1 MCPHRSVKL
10 AQHTRDGLA
19 AVEGGVCRQATS
31 LEELVALLDKGLEQR
46 AVAHTELNAE
56 SSRSHLLV
64 SIVLT
69 STNRRSGK
77 KTRGKLMLVDLA
89 GSERVEKSGVQGDEL
104 KEAASINKSLS
115 AIGDVIAALSQKSK
129 HVPYRNHP
137 LTMLMS
143 DSVGGSAKTMMI
155 VCSSPASDNV
165 AETLSSLQFATR
177 CKDVRSSADP
187 RAAAATIADLKAE
200 VKKLR
205 EGGASVKVGGGHAV
219 APRGPAA
226 LGAKIRPKK
235 T

>member
-19 AVEGGVCRQATS
+19 AVEGGVCRQANS

-143 DSVGGSAKTMMI
+143 DSLGGNARTVML
-155 VCSSPASDNV
+155 VNVSPADYNLDETSNSLAF
-165 AETLSSLQFATR
+165 AER
-177 CKDVRSSADP
+177 CKKVSNRSTKNIETAQ
-187 RAAAATIADLKAE
+187 IKMLKKQLE
-200 VKKLR
+200 KLKKSDD
-205 EGGASVKVGGGHAV
+205 G
-219 APRGPAA
+219 
-226 LGAKIRPKK
+226 
-235 T
+235 